1 LHPFASQDNIGNIGD
16 FFVNLNKGGISMLI
30 AAEAAKEKI
39 STGTFGLFGI
49 TFDYFDLFV
58 IAFTI
63 LIAVGV
69 IRSLLAK
76 EQNKVAIGFGG
87 VSLLVFLFMDVIMVQ
102 HWFSA

>member
-1 LHPFASQDNIGNIGD
+1 
-16 FFVNLNKGGISMLI
+16 MLI
-30 AAEAAKEKI
+30 AAEAAKEVI
-39 STGTFGLFGI
+39 STGTFDLFGI

-63 LIAVGV
+63 LIAIGV